1 VFGTDCYTDAL
12 RAVRT
17 ECRNLDHDGKTRLA
31 LAFANCHLYK
41 LGKRTYTCSA
51 GMPLKACVNHKDP
64 EFYFAHMQFL
74 QRDRQVQLPFCLCCL
89 CLQWVLLSSHA
100 MFAQALVHACTQ
112 TVQYGD

>member
-1 VFGTDCYTDAL
+1 MFGTDCYTDAL

-51 GMPLKACVNHKDP
+51 SMPLKACVNHKDP
-64 EFYFAHMQFL
+64 EFYFAHMQFFSEI
-74 QRDRQVQLPFCLCCL
+74 DRCTCISIASSRCDMSSSRLTPPS
-89 CLQWVLLSSHA
+89 LLA
-100 MFAQALVHACTQ
+100 MHTDADILLLA
-112 TVQYGD
+112 